1 MASDRICAAAAIVIV
16 VICKKRKRRI
26 KKQCRQKRSDWVKD
40 WLTKRNELGIERTL
54 LREFRFENEN
64 EYRKLLRMTAENFNE
79 LLGLID
85 IPKTYFF
92 PQSTNKFLYQLNALV
107 LSSHV

>member
-1 MASDRICAAAAIVIV
+1 MRCCCYSYHSYLQEEE
-16 VICKKRKRRI
+16 KKDE
-26 KKQCRQKRSDWVKD
+26 KQYRQKRLDWVKD
-40 WLTKRNELGIERTL
+40 WLTKRNEPGFERTL
-54 LREFRFENEN
+54 LREFRFENEDKCRKFLSITVEN
-64 EYRKLLRMTAENFNE
+64 FDKLLD
-79 LLGLID
+79 LID